1 MVRRVLVQ
9 RPGRREREVS
19 PHQPARPSVSP
30 AGGYPMTDLG
40 IFVRDLLKLEEDTG
54 DLVWYAPTRMYRYT
68 AHPRAGR
75 CPSPSRHGRQTRG
88 GPPSPIAQCLFI

>member
-1 MVRRVLVQ
+1 
-9 RPGRREREVS
+9 
-19 PHQPARPSVSP
+19 
-30 AGGYPMTDLG
+30 MTDLG

-75 CPSPSRHGRQTRG
+75 
-88 GPPSPIAQCLFI
+88 